1 MTPGQPP
8 HSGVCVPAQA
18 LEARLVADGT
28 PESRFWG
35 DSVWRVER
43 RGSRMMGQG
52 RLYLERTPEP
62 L

>member
-8 HSGVCVPAQA
+8 HPGVCVPAQA
-18 LEARLVADGT
+18 LEARLVADGA

-35 DSVWRVER
+35 DSVWRVEG

-52 RLYLERTPEP
+52 CLYLE
-62 L
+62 